1 MNISKTEDIV
11 KEAKLGQKF
20 NKNVVFEKIVFI
32 VIVRILSHFTA

>member
-20 NKNVVFEKIVFI
+20 NKNVEFGKL
-32 VIVRILSHFTA
+32 ILISFCSNCSR